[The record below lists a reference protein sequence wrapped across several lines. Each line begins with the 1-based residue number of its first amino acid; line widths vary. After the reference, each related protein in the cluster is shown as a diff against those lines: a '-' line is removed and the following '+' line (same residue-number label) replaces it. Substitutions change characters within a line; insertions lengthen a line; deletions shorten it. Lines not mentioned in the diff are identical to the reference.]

1 MGYDYKPKLTVFRK
15 EYVRSISMKE
25 NSLLK
30 LSTFGQSAWLDFIS
44 LGMISSGELQR
55 LIENDG
61 ICGVTSNPAI
71 FEKAIAETQDYDH
84 KIQELAVQGNTT
96 EQIYHN
102 LTVQDIQLA
111 ADLFRDTYERTDGR
125 DGLVSLEVSP
135 HIAHD
140 TATTITEARR
150 LWDAVERPNVM
161 IKVPGTAAGL
171 PAIEEL
177 LGGGVNVNVTLLF
190 GLEQY
195 RRVAE
200 TYLAALEKRARQGF
214 SLRRLSSVASFFLS
228 RIDTL
233 VDALLDKIIHSG
245 GAQAAA
251 AQALRGQTA
260 IAQAKMAYGI
270 FKEVLSEEKF
280 APLAAKGAA
289 KQRLLWASTSTK
301 NPAYSDVMYV
311 EDLIG
316 PETVT
321 TLPLETIEAYR
332 DHGKPAPRLEEGMDQ
347 ARQQLTRLA
356 ELGISM
362 DQVVEQLEEE
372 GVQKFIKPYDALL
385 NTLERA
391 RDAAL
396 G

>member
-1 MGYDYKPKLTVFRK
+1 
-15 EYVRSISMKE
+15 MKE
-25 NSLLK
+25 NALLK

-44 LGMISSGELQR
+44 RGMISSGELQR
-55 LIENDG
+55 LIEDDG

-71 FEKAIAETQDYDH
+71 FEKAIAETQDYDD
-84 KIQELAVQGNTT
+84 KIQELAVQGKTA

-102 LTVQDIQLA
+102 LTVRDIQLA
-111 ADLFRDTYERTDGR
+111 ADLFRDIYERTDGR

-140 TATTITEARR
+140 TATTIAEARR
-150 LWDAVERPNVM
+150 LWDAVKRPNLM
-161 IKVPGTAAGL
+161 IKVPGTAEG
-171 PAIEEL
+171 
-177 LGGGVNVNVTLLF
+177 
-190 GLEQY
+190 
-195 RRVAE
+195 
-200 TYLAALEKRARQGF
+200 
-214 SLRRLSSVASFFLS
+214 LS

-233 VDALLDKIIHSG
+233 VDALLEKIVHSG

-316 PETVT
+316 PKTVT

-347 ARQQLTRLA
+347 ARQQLSRLA

-362 DQVVEQLEEE
+362 DRVVEQLEEE

-385 NTLERA
+385 NALERA
-391 RDAAL
+391 RFAAL
-396 G
+396 EKQGKK